1 MRPPRRIADPF
12 GISRVSHMAT
22 TIRSTTG
29 TAPLTF
35 DRISPS
41 LVQITNEQGATQIYF
56 VTDVRRALEGEA
68 S

>member
-1 MRPPRRIADPF
+1 M
-12 GISRVSHMAT
+12 GMTT

-35 DRISPS
+35 DRIAPG
-41 LVQITNEQGATQIYF
+41 LVQITDELGATQIYR
-56 VTDVRRALEGEA
+56 VEDLRKALEGET

>member
-1 MRPPRRIADPF
+1 VIQ
-12 GISRVSHMAT
+12 VST

-41 LVQITNEQGATQIYF
+41 LVQITDEMGATQIYF
-56 VTDVRRALEGEA
+56 VTDVRKALEGETK
-68 S
+68 

>member
-1 MRPPRRIADPF
+1 
-12 GISRVSHMAT
+12 VSLVAT

-35 DRISPS
+35 DRISPA